1 MKSQLPSKRFYKLGL
16 IIYHLRWFIIG
27 LWFLI
32 MLACVPFL
40 PNIISPFKTTGF
52 VDESSQSTKTSEYLD
67 KKLDYSRYNKF
78 IIVYTSKT
86 LLATNPSYIHKLK
99 HSLSDLN
106 NFPIKHDIIYPDS
119 NAKQISKDKHTAYVV
134 VILKQRERISDTLL
148 EQFTS
153 SIKKPSHMTMQLGG
167 EAIFNNDV
175 NQQTEK
181 DLYKADF
188 VATPVAII
196 TLIIVFG
203 SLIAALLPVILGGG
217 CALLTLTTLYFLG
230 HAFTL
235 SIFTLNIALMLGL
248 CLSLDYAL
256 FIISRFRDELIEQPT
271 LIQAIA
277 VTQATAGRAVFFSG
291 IAVFASLS
299 ALLLFPINILFS
311 VGVGGLTA
319 VLLAVITAIL
329 FLPAI
334 LAVLNSKIN
343 LLPVK
348 LFKQKKAVES
358 TSSSDCTDP
367 ISLSQFEKNRRNPML
382 FWSWLTNKI
391 VHYPITFFLLTFAL
405 LLLLGYPFL
414 SAKFGV
420 SDFHIFPEHSEYRQ
434 FFNTYSKEFNE
445 NELTPIEIVVKTH
458 SSSILSL
465 KNLTHL
471 SELTDTLK
479 NDPLI
484 KEVNSIVT
492 TTPQLTANQYYA
504 LYHMPK
510 NQMNYQIKALLDT
523 TTRHKFTTLSVISR
537 FPINS
542 PNTKKLINKLRRLKI
557 APGMSMELT
566 GTPVSNHDVL
576 SKISQILPYAIAWIM
591 VLTYLILLILLRSL
605 FLPIKAII
613 MNLLSLSACFGA
625 LVLVFQDGYLHQ
637 FLNFE
642 PQGLLDISLLVIIF
656 CALFGF
662 SMDYEVFLLTRIKEF
677 YLLTNNSKKS
687 IIYGLEKS
695 RRIITSAAVIVI
707 FICGS
712 FLVADVLMVKAF
724 GLGIAVA
731 IFMDAFVI
739 RTVLVP
745 STMVLL
751 KKWNWYLPA
760 WLDRLLPKK

>member
-1 MKSQLPSKRFYKLGL
+1 MKPQLPAKQFYKLGEL
-16 IIYHLRWFIIG
+16 IYHLRWFIIG
-27 LWFLI
+27 LWFLMI
-32 MLACVPFL
+32 FACVPFL
-40 PNIISPFKTTGF
+40 PNIVSPFKTTGF
-52 VDESSQSTKTSEYLD
+52 VDESSQSTKTTQYLD
-67 KKLDYSRYNKF
+67 KKLGYNSYNKF
-78 IIVYTSKT
+78 IIIYTSKT
-86 LLATNPSYIHKLK
+86 LLATNPSYLYKLK
-99 HSLSDLN
+99 RSLSDLS

-134 VILKQRERISDTLL
+134 VILKQREQISDKLL
-148 EQFTS
+148 AQFIS
-153 SIKKPSHMTMQLGG
+153 SIKKPSYMTMQLGG
-167 EAIFNNDV
+167 EAIFNSDV

-196 TLIIVFG
+196 TLIVVFG

-217 CALLTLTTLYFLG
+217 CALLTLTILYFLG

-256 FIISRFRDELIEQPT
+256 FIISRFRDELREQPT

-319 VLLAVITAIL
+319 VFLAVITAIL

-343 LLPVK
+343 LLPIK
-348 LFKQKKAVES
+348 RFK
-358 TSSSDCTDP
+358 
-367 ISLSQFEKNRRNPML
+367 KNRSKPIL

-391 VHYPITFFLLTFAL
+391 VHYPITFFLLTFVL
-405 LLLLGYPFL
+405 LLVLGYPFL

-434 FFNTYSKEFNE
+434 FFNTYSKKFNE
-445 NELTPIEIVVKTH
+445 HELTPIEIVVKSH
-458 SSSILSL
+458 PHSILSL

-471 SELTDTLK
+471 AELTDTLK
-479 NDPLI
+479 KDPLI

-510 NQMNYQIKALLDT
+510 NQMDSPIKTLLDT
-523 TTRHKFTTLSVISR
+523 TTRHNFTTVSVISR

-542 PNTKKLINKLRRLKI
+542 PNTKKLINKLRRLKLDH
-557 APGMSMELT
+557 GMSMELT

-591 VLTYLILLILLRSL
+591 LLTYLILLILLRSL
-605 FLPIKAII
+605 FLPVKAIM

-677 YLLTNNSKKS
+677 YLHTNNSKKS

-760 WLDRLLPKK
+760 WLERLLPKQ

>member
-1 MKSQLPSKRFYKLGL
+1 MTSPIHTKPFYKLGQC
-16 IIYHLRWFIIG
+16 IYHLRWGIIG
-27 LWFLI
+27 LWFVMI
-32 MLACVPFL
+32 LACIPFL

-52 VDESSQSTKTSEYLD
+52 VDESAPSTKASQYLD
-67 KKLDYSRYNKF
+67 KKLGYNRYNKF
-78 IIVYTSKT
+78 IIIYTSKT
-86 LLATNPSYIHKLK
+86 LLATDPSYIYKLK
-99 HSLSDLN
+99 HSLSDLS

-119 NAKQISKDKHTAYVV
+119 NVKQISKDKHTAYVV
-134 VILKQRERISDTLL
+134 VILKQREQISDKLL
-148 EQFTS
+148 DEFIS
-153 SIKKPSHMTMQLGG
+153 SIKKPSHMSMHLGG

-175 NQQTEK
+175 NKQTEK

-188 VATPVAII
+188 VATPVAIV
-196 TLIIVFG
+196 TLIVVFG
-203 SLIAALLPVILGGG
+203 SIIAALLPVVLGGG

-256 FIISRFRDELIEQPT
+256 FIISRFRDELREQPT

-311 VGVGGLTA
+311 VGVGGLSA

-348 LFKQKKAVES
+348 LLNKKRRS
-358 TSSSDCTDP
+358 P
-367 ISLSQFEKNRRNPML
+367 IL

-391 VHYPITFFLLTFAL
+391 VQYPVTFFISTFIVLLT
-405 LLLLGYPFL
+405 LGYPFL

-434 FFNTYSKEFNE
+434 FFDIYSKKFNE

-458 SSSILSL
+458 PNSILSL
-465 KNLTHL
+465 QNLTNL
-471 SELTDTLK
+471 SELTDKLK
-479 NDPLI
+479 KNPLI

-492 TTPQLTANQYYA
+492 TTPQLTVAQYHA

-510 NQMNYQIKALLDT
+510 KQMTAATKVLLDT
-523 TTRHKFTTLSVISR
+523 TTRHNLTTVSIVSK
-537 FPINS
+537 S
-542 PNTKKLINKLRRLKI
+542 SNTKKLIHKLRQLKP
-557 APGMSMELT
+557 AHGMSIELT
-566 GTPVSNHDVL
+566 GTPVSNSDVL
-576 SKISQILPYAIAWIM
+576 SKISQILPHAIIWIM
-591 VLTYLILLILLRSL
+591 LLTYLILLILLRSL
-605 FLPIKAII
+605 FLPLKAIL

-637 FLNFE
+637 LLNFQ

-677 YLLTNNSKKS
+677 YLHTNNSKKS

-724 GLGIAVA
+724 GLGIATA

-745 STMVLL
+745 STMILI

-760 WLDRLLPKK
+760 WLEKLLPKQ